1 MIDKTTVISG
11 VNKVIEEFAKK
22 KSITWENSSDLSG
35 ILIDSLTMM
44 RFLVDL
50 EDYFDIY
57 IDEQY
62 LALGQLSNKENLIN
76 VIYKIKC
83 DVK

>member
-1 MIDKTTVISG
+1 
-11 VNKVIEEFAKK
+11 
-22 KSITWENSSDLSG
+22 
-35 ILIDSLTMM
+35 M

>member
-1 MIDKTTVISG
+1 MIDKTTVTSG